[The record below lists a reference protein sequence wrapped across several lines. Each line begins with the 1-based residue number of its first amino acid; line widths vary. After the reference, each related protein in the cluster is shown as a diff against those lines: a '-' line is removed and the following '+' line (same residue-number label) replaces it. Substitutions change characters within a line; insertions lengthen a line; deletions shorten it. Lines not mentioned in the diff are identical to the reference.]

1 MCGPSRFR
9 LSEYAKPDRPS
20 PKTRTVRAVPVP
32 LFALVETNQPLFLGV
47 VEGSS
52 SHSVSVELAN
62 VTFPESG
69 TLTSGT
75 VSEAV
80 VAAAL
85 PGCCSMTGGSVI
97 FTPPVPSLTA
107 LNGRDDLFPCNGPI
121 TAAARRRQQQA
132 AHSIFHIFYQPSRA
146 GFRAKDVARLV
157 RRDALG
163 GTGGRRLFRRVGNEC
178 CHPSVGDLAD
188 SDPAFPAVVIF

>member
-20 PKTRTVRAVPVP
+20 PKTRTVRRCRSP
-32 LFALVETNQPLFLGV
+32 LRLG
-47 VEGSS
+47 GKRTSRYFWGLS
-52 SHSVSVELAN
+52 KARRATACRWELAN

>member
-1 MCGPSRFR
+1 
-9 LSEYAKPDRPS
+9 
-20 PKTRTVRAVPVP
+20 
-32 LFALVETNQPLFLGV
+32 LGA

-52 SHSVSVELAN
+52 SHSASVELAN

-107 LNGRDDLFPCNGPI
+107 L
-121 TAAARRRQQQA
+121 
-132 AHSIFHIFYQPSRA
+132 
-146 GFRAKDVARLV
+146 K
-157 RRDALG
+157 
-163 GTGGRRLFRRVGNEC
+163 
-178 CHPSVGDLAD
+178 LAD
-188 SDPAFPAVVIF
+188 V

>member
-20 PKTRTVRAVPVP
+20 PKTRTVKAVPVP
-32 LFALVETNQPLFLGV
+32 PSPWRKTNQRLFLGV

-69 TLTSGT
+69 TLTSDT

-107 LNGRDDLFPCNGPI
+107 L
-121 TAAARRRQQQA
+121 
-132 AHSIFHIFYQPSRA
+132 
-146 GFRAKDVARLV
+146 K
-157 RRDALG
+157 
-163 GTGGRRLFRRVGNEC
+163 
-178 CHPSVGDLAD
+178 LAD
-188 SDPAFPAVVIF
+188 V

>member
-1 MCGPSRFR
+1 
-9 LSEYAKPDRPS
+9 
-20 PKTRTVRAVPVP
+20 V
-32 LFALVETNQPLFLGV
+32 GV

-85 PGCCSMTGGSVI
+85 PG
-97 FTPPVPSLTA
+97 
-107 LNGRDDLFPCNGPI
+107 
-121 TAAARRRQQQA
+121 AAR
-132 AHSIFHIFYQPSRA
+132 
-146 GFRAKDVARLV
+146 
-157 RRDALG
+157 
-163 GTGGRRLFRRVGNEC
+163 
-178 CHPSVGDLAD
+178 
-188 SDPAFPAVVIF
+188 